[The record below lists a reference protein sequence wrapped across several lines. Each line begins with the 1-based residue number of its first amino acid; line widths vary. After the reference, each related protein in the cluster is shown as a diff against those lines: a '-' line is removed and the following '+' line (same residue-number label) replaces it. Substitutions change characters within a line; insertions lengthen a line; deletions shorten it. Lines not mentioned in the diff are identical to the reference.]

1 MDWRTGRFAGTR
13 DSLIIGGILRRAD
26 VEGRR
31 SAIEDEVER
40 KNLQPAAAISHMES
54 TDAYLERK
62 CREGA
67 LIDACLAAPLEL
79 DVPTTPAAAIERKFK
94 GAAALRA
101 ERSLQS
107 WAVTETARPEPQ
119 HWHSG
124 AYRFSF
130 GYQRADLRVRGPA
143 IYAALAMRQGI
154 RQTTVYTGSG
164 MSAIAVVIAALL
176 RLRGEL
182 HVLAPRGCYGETR
195 ELLES
200 FGKQI
205 TIVPF
210 MRRQRLVSPPANT
223 TRVLLLDSC
232 VSAGFDDYRHG
243 GPAGVDLVLFDTT
256 CFWQDS
262 SRIGI
267 AIDWA
272 FDTRIPMV
280 LVRSH
285 AKLDSLGIEY
295 GRLGSVVFVSHARDE
310 RSGWIAA
317 LGRAT
322 EDAVRLYGVAAIPAH
337 FPPFTGTEAFRDCSR
352 ARTAAIIRSTRRM
365 ARALAAR
372 LESGSA
378 VRAFQHGLYLA
389 LVPGADLE
397 MRDVKRAAA
406 ALCDTLAR
414 QGLPVRHAGSFGF
427 DFVAVEWFY
436 DAIVRRNVIRIAG
449 ADLPIPLIDR
459 IVDAI
464 DAWWSQHR
472 MSAAPRPMGRIAE
485 SRIATLP

>member
-1 MDWRTGRFAGTR
+1 
-13 DSLIIGGILRRAD
+13 
-26 VEGRR
+26 
-31 SAIEDEVER
+31 
-40 KNLQPAAAISHMES
+40 ME
-54 TDAYLERK
+54 TVDAYLERK
-62 CREGA
+62 RREAAVING
-67 LIDACLAAPLEL
+67 CLAVPAEL
-79 DVPTTPAAAIERKFK
+79 AATTTPAASIERKFK
-94 GAAALRA
+94 LAAALRA

-119 HWHSG
+119 HWRSG

-143 IYAALAMRQGI
+143 IYGDLANRQAI
-154 RQTTVYTGSG
+154 RQETVYAGSG

-200 FGKQI
+200 LGSQV
-205 TIVPF
+205 TIAPFTPRKRPVP
-210 MRRQRLVSPPANT
+210 PPTNT

-232 VSAGFDDYRHG
+232 VSGGFDDYRHA

-262 SRIGI
+262 SRIRL
-267 AIDWA
+267 ATDWA
-272 FDTRIPMV
+272 LRARTPMA

-295 GRLGSVVFVSHARDE
+295 GRLGSVVLVSSARDE
-310 RSGWIAA
+310 HRGWIAE

-337 FPPFTGTEAFRDCSR
+337 FPPFTGTRAFRDCSR
-352 ARTAAIIRSTRRM
+352 ARIAAIIRNTRRL
-365 ARALAAR
+365 ARGLEKR
-372 LESGSA
+372 LRSEGT
-378 VRAFQHGLYLA
+378 VHRFQHGLYLA
-389 LVPGADLE
+389 LVPGGALQ
-397 MRDVKRAAA
+397 MKDVKRAAA
-406 ALCDTLAR
+406 ALCDALVR

-436 DAIVRRNVIRIAG
+436 DAIARRNVIRIAG
-449 ADLPIPLIDR
+449 ADLPGALIDR

-464 DAWWSQHR
+464 GTWWSQHTV
-472 MSAAPRPMGRIAE
+472 SSVPKPTARIAQ
-485 SRIATLP
+485 SGVATVA